1 MTNIQKILEIGL
13 EEYLKK
19 HKTIGY
25 KQKVIKA
32 IRNCKSDKMGAH
44 KYVCDGCGYE
54 EIAYNSCRNRHC
66 PNCQTGKKLK
76 WVEARKEEVLNIKY
90 YHVVFTIPSEIYN
103 IAIQNQEKIYKILF
117 KATSETLL
125 EARKEE
131 VLNIKYYHVVFTIPS
146 EIYNIAIQNQE
157 KIYKIL
163 FKATSETLQEL
174 AKDEKYLGGEIGFF
188 SILHTWGQNLM
199 YHPHI
204 HCVVTGGGLT
214 ELGKWVEK
222 EEDFFIPVKVMSRKF
237 RGKFLSY
244 IRETKLEYYGKN
256 KELENPAIYNDLIN
270 QMYNKEWIVYCKE
283 PFQNANSVIQYLGRY
298 THRVAIS
305 NERIVKIED
314 GKVTFN
320 NKEWIVYC
328 KEPFQNANSVIQYLG
343 RYTHRVAISNERIV
357 KIEDGKVTFKWRDYK
372 DKNKMKEM
380 TVTIEEFIR
389 RFLIHILPPRFMKIR
404 YYGILGNRNKKKKL
418 LKCKILT
425 RTKIYKKKELPAL
438 ELLKKVLGKD
448 FNLCPQCKK
457 GHMLMPNTT

>member
-1 MTNIQKILEIGL
+1 MTKIQEILKIGL
-13 EEYLKK
+13 EEYIEK
-19 HKTIGY
+19 HKMVGY

-32 IRNCKSDKMGAH
+32 IKNCKSEKIGAH
-44 KYVCDGCGYE
+44 KYVCDECGYE

-76 WVEARKEEVLNIKY
+76 WIEARKEEVLNIKY
-90 YHVVFTIPSEIYN
+90 YHVVFTIPSEIYK
-103 IAIQNQEKIYKILF
+103 IAIQNQEKVYKIMF
-117 KATSETLL
+117 KAS
-125 EARKEE
+125 A
-131 VLNIKYYHVVFTIPS
+131 
-146 EIYNIAIQNQE
+146 
-157 KIYKIL
+157 
-163 FKATSETLQEL
+163 ETLQEL
-174 AKDEKYLGGEIGFF
+174 AEDKKYLGGEIGFF

-237 RGKFLSY
+237 RGKFLSHMK
-244 IRETKLEYYGKN
+244 ETKLDFYGKN
-256 KELENPAIYNDLIN
+256 KELENPAIYNELI
-270 QMYNKEWIVYCKE
+270 QSMYSKEWIVYCKE
-283 PFQNANSVIQYLGRY
+283 PFKNAESVIQYLGRY

-305 NERIVKIED
+305 NERIIKIED
-314 GKVTFN
+314 NKV
-320 NKEWIVYC
+320 
-328 KEPFQNANSVIQYLG
+328 
-343 RYTHRVAISNERIV
+343 R
-357 KIEDGKVTFKWRDYK
+357 FKWRDYK
-372 DKNKMKEM
+372 DNNKMKEM

-425 RTKIYKKKELPAL
+425 RTKINKKKELPTL

-457 GHMLMPNTT
+457 GHMLIPKDRKSVV